1 MHSTSIWL
9 HNVLDSQP
17 TINIETHAS
26 PLTDALGTIHT
37 ECRLRIE
44 RTPGYGAITLLM
56 TNAQAQQIID
66 TLTAHIREQ
75 NQQAIDQLMDE
86 IDADPR

>member
-9 HNVLDSQP
+9 DNYSDTQP
-17 TINIETHAS
+17 KTNLKIIAR
-26 PLTDALGTIHT
+26 PLTDASGITHT
-37 ECRLRIE
+37 ECRLIINHAS
-44 RTPGYGAITLLM
+44 GGGNIALFM

-66 TLTAHIREQ
+66 TLTAHINEK

>member
-1 MHSTSIWL
+1 MHSTKIWL

-17 TINIETHAS
+17 PINIKTNAA

-37 ECRLRIE
+37 ECRLMIE
-44 RTPGYGAITLLM
+44 RTPGYGSLTLLM

>member
-17 TINIETHAS
+17 TIDIETITK
-26 PLTDALGTIHT
+26 PLTGSDGTVYT
-37 ECRLRIE
+37 ECQLFIHK
-44 RTPGYGAITLLM
+44 TPGYGSLTLLM

-75 NQQAIDQLMDE
+75 NQQAVDRLLDE
-86 IDADPR
+86 VNADPR

>member
-1 MHSTSIWL
+1 MHSTTIWL
-9 HNVLDSQP
+9 HNAVNSQP
-17 TINIETHAS
+17 PVDIETTTK
-26 PLTDALGTIHT
+26 PLTGSDGTVYT
-37 ECRLRIE
+37 ECQLFIHK
-44 RTPGYGAITLLM
+44 TPGYGSITLLM